1 MSIDLILEPLH
12 ERNQSVSCHDRD
24 EGVTELQSIEA
35 MKLAAKHK
43 CRWPERACQSQ
54 RPLRMCVRVAQGGVV
69 DGGGKYLRSVAQT
82 GLGCLCSSDAAIDRT
97 ACKSRTC
104 R

>member
-1 MSIDLILEPLH
+1 MQPRPCTKH
-12 ERNQSVSCHDRD
+12 ERSQSQYLHNGD
-24 EGVTELQSIEA
+24 EGVTELQPIED

-69 DGGGKYLRSVAQT
+69 DGGGEYLRSVAQT
-82 GLGCLCSSDAAIDRT
+82 ARWRSATKAASLTVISALFALPQT
-97 ACKSRTC
+97 
-104 R
+104 